1 VGFALF
7 VPSPHDVLNI
17 RVMLPDRCRV
27 GLVRAEINGH
37 TRKRVEG
44 FALPLH
50 RAPIV
55 EDVSLLTL
63 SACNTP
69 ERNSED
75 DDRRE
80 QRGQDDDEE

>member
-1 VGFALF
+1 
-7 VPSPHDVLNI
+7 
-17 RVMLPDRCRV
+17 MLPDRCGV

-55 EDVSLLTL
+55 EENLCRSPVGHPADENAKLVGFRIELRATKLGKALGVAIASSCQR
-63 SACNTP
+63 SANL
-69 ERNSED
+69 NI
-75 DDRRE
+75 
-80 QRGQDDDEE
+80 